1 MSASISGQELSQWRQ
16 QAIADLAQAQL
27 SPKEVDIFLQAVT
40 DLDTLSLRLQ
50 SFRERE
56 KIPLSYSWSEIT
68 KRWQKRL
75 QARVPLQYLLESVV
89 WRNFT
94 LKVSP
99 EVLIPRPETELLIDI
114 VGETVRGD
122 DGGIWVDLGTGSGA
136 IAIGLASIL
145 TKAEIYAIDYSQTA
159 LAIAKENIIKTGFAD
174 RIILKQGS
182 WWTPLEKWKGQISGM
197 VSNPPYIPSA
207 EILDLQIEVREHEP
221 RLALDGGEDGL
232 TALRY
237 LVATAPDYLRSGGLW
252 LVEMR
257 AGQGEKVAQMLE
269 NQGNYRQIQ
278 IINDLAGFD
287 RFVLAERI

>member
-1 MSASISGQELSQWRQ
+1 MTASISGQELSQWRQ
-16 QAIADLAQAQL
+16 QAIADLEQAQI

-99 EVLIPRPETELLIDI
+99 GVLIPRPETELLIDI

-182 WWTPLEKWKGQISGM
+182 WWTPLEKWQGQISGM
-197 VSNPPYIPSA
+197 LSNPPYIPSA

>member
-75 QARVPLQYLLESVV
+75 KARVPLQYLLESVV

-136 IAIGLASIL
+136 IAIGLANIL

>member
-16 QAIADLAQAQL
+16 QAIADLQQAQL

-40 DLDTLSLRLQ
+40 DIDTLSLRLQ

-114 VGETVRGD
+114 VAETVRGEE
-122 DGGIWVDLGTGSGA
+122 GGIWVDLGTGSGA

-159 LAIAKENIIKTGFAD
+159 LAIAKENIINTGFAD

-237 LVATAPDYLRSGGLW
+237 LAATAPDYLRSGGLW

>member
-16 QAIADLAQAQL
+16 QAIADLEQAQL
-27 SPKEVDIFLQAVT
+27 SAKEVDIFLQAVT

-99 EVLIPRPETELLIDI
+99 GVLIPRPETELLIDI

-145 TKAEIYAIDYSQTA
+145 TKAEIYAIDYSPTA
-159 LAIAKENIIKTGFAD
+159 LAIAKENIINTGFAD

-197 VSNPPYIPSA
+197 LSNPPYIPSA
-207 EILDLQIEVREHEP
+207 EIPDLQIEVREHEP

>member
-27 SPKEVDIFLQAVT
+27 SAKEVDIFLQAVT

-75 QARVPLQYLLESVV
+75 QTRVPLQYLLESVV

-99 EVLIPRPETELLIDI
+99 GVLIPRPETELLIDI
-114 VGETVRGD
+114 VGETVRGEE
-122 DGGIWVDLGTGSGA
+122 GGIWVDLGTGSGA

-145 TKAEIYAIDYSQTA
+145 TKAEIYATDYSPTA
-159 LAIAKENIIKTGFAD
+159 LAIAKENIINTGFAD

-197 VSNPPYIPSA
+197 LSNPPYIPSA

-232 TALRY
+232 QSIQH

>member
-16 QAIADLAQAQL
+16 QAIADLERSQI

-159 LAIAKENIIKTGFAD
+159 LAIAKENIINTGFAD

-197 VSNPPYIPSA
+197 LSNPPYIPSA

>member
-122 DGGIWVDLGTGSGA
+122 DVGIWVDLGTGSGA

-159 LAIAKENIIKTGFAD
+159 LAIAKENIINTGFAD

-197 VSNPPYIPSA
+197 LSNPPYIPSA

>member
-1 MSASISGQELSQWRQ
+1 VSASISGQELSQWRQ

-122 DGGIWVDLGTGSGA
+122 DVGIWVDLGTGSGA

>member
-1 MSASISGQELSQWRQ
+1 VSASISGQELSQWRQ
-16 QAIADLAQAQL
+16 QAIADLEQAQL

-75 QARVPLQYLLESVV
+75 KARVPLQYLLESVV

-122 DGGIWVDLGTGSGA
+122 DVGIWVDLGTGSGA

-159 LAIAKENIIKTGFAD
+159 LAIAKENIINTGFAD

-197 VSNPPYIPSA
+197 LSNPPYIPSA

>member
-16 QAIADLAQAQL
+16 QAIADLEQAQL

-40 DLDTLSLRLQ
+40 DIDTLSLRLQ

-75 QARVPLQYLLESVV
+75 QSRVPLQYLLESVV

-114 VGETVRGD
+114 VGETVRGEE
-122 DGGIWVDLGTGSGA
+122 GGIWVDLGTGSGA

-159 LAIAKENIIKTGFAD
+159 LAIAKENIINTGFAD

-257 AGQGEKVAQMLE
+257 ACQGEKVAQMLE

>member
-40 DLDTLSLRLQ
+40 DIDTLSLRLQ

-75 QARVPLQYLLESVV
+75 QSRVPLQYLLESVV

-114 VGETVRGD
+114 VGETVRGEE
-122 DGGIWVDLGTGSGA
+122 GGIWVDLGTGSGA

-159 LAIAKENIIKTGFAD
+159 LAIAKENIINTGFAD

-197 VSNPPYIPSA
+197 LSNPPYIPSA

>member
-16 QAIADLAQAQL
+16 QAIANLAQAQL

-114 VGETVRGD
+114 VAETVRGEE
-122 DGGIWVDLGTGSGA
+122 GGIWVDLGTGSGA

-159 LAIAKENIIKTGFAD
+159 LAIAKENIINTGFAD

-237 LVATAPDYLRSGGLW
+237 LAATAPDYLRSGGLW

>member
-16 QAIADLAQAQL
+16 QAITDLEQAQL

-197 VSNPPYIPSA
+197 LSNPPYIPSA

>member
-16 QAIADLAQAQL
+16 QAIADLEQAQL

-40 DLDTLSLRLQ
+40 DIDTLSLRLQ

-114 VGETVRGD
+114 VGETVRGE

-159 LAIAKENIIKTGFAD
+159 LAIAKENIINTGFAD

-197 VSNPPYIPSA
+197 LSNPPYIPSA

>member
-1 MSASISGQELSQWRQ
+1 VTASISGQELSQWRQ
-16 QAIADLAQAQL
+16 QAIADLEQAQI

-99 EVLIPRPETELLIDI
+99 AVLIPRPETELLIDI

-159 LAIAKENIIKTGFAD
+159 LAIAKENIINTGFAD

-197 VSNPPYIPSA
+197 LSNPPYIPSA

>member
-40 DLDTLSLRLQ
+40 DLDNLSLRLQ

-75 QARVPLQYLLESVV
+75 QSRVPLQYLLESVV

-114 VGETVRGD
+114 VGETVRGE

-197 VSNPPYIPSA
+197 LSNPPYIPSA

>member
-16 QAIADLAQAQL
+16 QAIADLEQAQL

-40 DLDTLSLRLQ
+40 DIDTLSLRLQ

-159 LAIAKENIIKTGFAD
+159 LAIAKENIINTGFAD

-197 VSNPPYIPSA
+197 LSNPPYIPSS

>member
-1 MSASISGQELSQWRQ
+1 VSASISGQELSQWRQ
-16 QAIADLAQAQL
+16 QAIADLEQAQL

-40 DLDTLSLRLQ
+40 DIDTLSLRLQ

-114 VGETVRGD
+114 VAETVRGEE
-122 DGGIWVDLGTGSGA
+122 GGIWVDLGTGSGA

-159 LAIAKENIIKTGFAD
+159 LAIAKENIINTGFAD

-237 LVATAPDYLRSGGLW
+237 LAATAPDYLRSGGLW

>member
-16 QAIADLAQAQL
+16 QAIADLEQAQL

-40 DLDTLSLRLQ
+40 DIDTLSLRLQ

-75 QARVPLQYLLESVV
+75 QSRVPLQYLLESVV

-114 VGETVRGD
+114 VGETVRGEE
-122 DGGIWVDLGTGSGA
+122 GGIWVDLGTGSGA

-145 TKAEIYAIDYSQTA
+145 TKAEIYAIDYSKTA
-159 LAIAKENIIKTGFAD
+159 LAIAKENIINTGFAD

-197 VSNPPYIPSA
+197 LSNPPYIPSA

>member
-1 MSASISGQELSQWRQ
+1 VSASISGQELSQWRQ

-75 QARVPLQYLLESVV
+75 KARVPLQYLLESVV
-89 WRNFT
+89 WRDFT

-114 VGETVRGD
+114 VGETFRGD

>member
-16 QAIADLAQAQL
+16 QAIADLEQAQL

-114 VGETVRGD
+114 VAETVRGEE
-122 DGGIWVDLGTGSGA
+122 GGIWVDLGTGSGA

-159 LAIAKENIIKTGFAD
+159 LAIAKENIINTGFAD

-197 VSNPPYIPSA
+197 LSNPPYIPSA

>member
-1 MSASISGQELSQWRQ
+1 MTASISGQELSQWRQ
-16 QAIADLAQAQL
+16 QAIADLEQAQI

-99 EVLIPRPETELLIDI
+99 AVLIPRPETELLIDI
-114 VGETVRGD
+114 VGETVRGEE
-122 DGGIWVDLGTGSGA
+122 GGIWVDLGTGSGA

-145 TKAEIYAIDYSQTA
+145 TKAEIYAVDYSQTA
-159 LAIAKENIIKTGFAD
+159 LAIAKENIINTGFAD

>member
-27 SPKEVDIFLQAVT
+27 SAKEVDIFLQAVT

-75 QARVPLQYLLESVV
+75 QSRVPLQYLLESVV

-99 EVLIPRPETELLIDI
+99 GVLIPRPETELLIDI

-145 TKAEIYAIDYSQTA
+145 TKAEIYATDYSPTA
-159 LAIAKENIIKTGFAD
+159 LAIAKENIINTGFAD

-197 VSNPPYIPSA
+197 LSNPPYIPSA

>member
-16 QAIADLAQAQL
+16 QAIADLEQAQL

-40 DLDTLSLRLQ
+40 DIDTLSLRLQ

-75 QARVPLQYLLESVV
+75 QSRVPLQYLLESVV

-99 EVLIPRPETELLIDI
+99 AVLIPRPETELLIDI
-114 VGETVRGD
+114 VGETVRGEE
-122 DGGIWVDLGTGSGA
+122 GGIWVDLGTGSGA

-159 LAIAKENIIKTGFAD
+159 LAIAKENIINTGFAD

-197 VSNPPYIPSA
+197 LSNPPYIPSA

-232 TALRY
+232 QSIQY
-237 LVATAPDYLRSGGLW
+237 LVTTAPDYLRSGGLW

>member
-75 QARVPLQYLLESVV
+75 KARVPLQYLLESVV
-89 WRNFT
+89 WRDFT

-122 DGGIWVDLGTGSGA
+122 DVGIWVDLGTGSGA

-159 LAIAKENIIKTGFAD
+159 LAIAKENIINTGFAD

-197 VSNPPYIPSA
+197 LSNPPYIPSA

>member
-16 QAIADLAQAQL
+16 QAIADLQQAQL

-40 DLDTLSLRLQ
+40 DIDTLSLRLQ

-75 QARVPLQYLLESVV
+75 QSRVPLQYLLESVV

-114 VGETVRGD
+114 VAETVRGEE
-122 DGGIWVDLGTGSGA
+122 GGIWVDLGTGSGA

-159 LAIAKENIIKTGFAD
+159 LAIAKENIINTGFAD

-237 LVATAPDYLRSGGLW
+237 LAATAPDYLRSGGLW

-278 IINDLAGFD
+278 IINDLAAFD

>member
-75 QARVPLQYLLESVV
+75 KARVPLQYLLESVV

-114 VGETVRGD
+114 VGETVRGEE
-122 DGGIWVDLGTGSGA
+122 GGIWVDLGTGSGA

-159 LAIAKENIIKTGFAD
+159 LAIAKENIINTGFAD

>member
-99 EVLIPRPETELLIDI
+99 DVLIPRPETELLIDI

>member
-1 MSASISGQELSQWRQ
+1 VSASISGQELSQWRQ
-16 QAIADLAQAQL
+16 QAIADLEQAQL

-40 DLDTLSLRLQ
+40 DIDTLSLRLQ

-114 VGETVRGD
+114 VAETVRGEE
-122 DGGIWVDLGTGSGA
+122 GGIWVDLGTGSGA

-159 LAIAKENIIKTGFAD
+159 LAIAKENIINTGFAD

-237 LVATAPDYLRSGGLW
+237 LAATAPDYLRSGGLW

-278 IINDLAGFD
+278 IINDLAAFD

>member
-27 SPKEVDIFLQAVT
+27 SAKEVDIFLQAVT

-75 QARVPLQYLLESVV
+75 QTRVPLQYLLESVV

-99 EVLIPRPETELLIDI
+99 GVLIPRPETELLIDI

-145 TKAEIYAIDYSQTA
+145 TKAEIYATDYSPTA
-159 LAIAKENIIKTGFAD
+159 LAIAKENIINTGFAD

-182 WWTPLEKWKGQISGM
+182 WWTPLEKWQGQISGM

-207 EILDLQIEVREHEP
+207 EIPDLQIEVREHEP

-232 TALRY
+232 QSIQH

>member
-16 QAIADLAQAQL
+16 QAIADLEQAQL

-75 QARVPLQYLLESVV
+75 KARVPLQYLLESVV

-122 DGGIWVDLGTGSGA
+122 DGGIWVDMGTGSGA

-159 LAIAKENIIKTGFAD
+159 LAIAKENIINTGFAD

-197 VSNPPYIPSA
+197 LSNPPYIPSS

>member
-16 QAIADLAQAQL
+16 QAIADLEQAQL

-75 QARVPLQYLLESVV
+75 QSRVPLQYLLESVV

-145 TKAEIYAIDYSQTA
+145 TKAEIYATDYSPTA
-159 LAIAKENIIKTGFAD
+159 LAIAKDNFINTGFAD
-174 RIILKQGS
+174 RFILKQGS

-232 TALRY
+232 QSIQH

>member
-1 MSASISGQELSQWRQ
+1 VSASISGQELSQWRQ
-16 QAIADLAQAQL
+16 QAIADLEQAQL

-114 VGETVRGD
+114 VGETVRGEE
-122 DGGIWVDLGTGSGA
+122 GGIWVDLGTGSGA

-159 LAIAKENIIKTGFAD
+159 LAIAKENIINTGFAD

-197 VSNPPYIPSA
+197 LSNPPYIPSA

>member
-16 QAIADLAQAQL
+16 QAIADLEQAQL

-75 QARVPLQYLLESVV
+75 QTRVPLQYLLESVV

-114 VGETVRGD
+114 VGETVRGE

-159 LAIAKENIIKTGFAD
+159 LAIAKENIINTGFAD

>member
-99 EVLIPRPETELLIDI
+99 DVLIPRPETELLIDI

-145 TKAEIYAIDYSQTA
+145 TKAEIYAIDYSPTA

>member
-75 QARVPLQYLLESVV
+75 QSRVPLQYLLESVV

-122 DGGIWVDLGTGSGA
+122 DVGIWVDLGTGSGA

>member
-1 MSASISGQELSQWRQ
+1 VSASISGQELSQWRQ
-16 QAIADLAQAQL
+16 QAIADLEQAQL

-40 DLDTLSLRLQ
+40 DIDTLSLRLQ

-75 QARVPLQYLLESVV
+75 QSRVPLQYLLESVV

-99 EVLIPRPETELLIDI
+99 AVLIPRPETELLIDI
-114 VGETVRGD
+114 VAETVRGEE
-122 DGGIWVDLGTGSGA
+122 GGIWVDLGTGSGA

-145 TKAEIYAIDYSQTA
+145 TKAEIYAIDYSKTA
-159 LAIAKENIIKTGFAD
+159 LAIAKENIINTGFAD

-197 VSNPPYIPSA
+197 LSNPPYIPSA

>member
-1 MSASISGQELSQWRQ
+1 VSASISGQELSQWRQ
-16 QAIADLAQAQL
+16 QAIADLEQAQL

-75 QARVPLQYLLESVV
+75 QSRVPLQYLLESVV

-159 LAIAKENIIKTGFAD
+159 LAIAKENIINTGFAD

-197 VSNPPYIPSA
+197 LSNPPYIPSA

>member
-16 QAIADLAQAQL
+16 QAIADLEQAQL

-40 DLDTLSLRLQ
+40 DIDTLSLRLQ

-145 TKAEIYAIDYSQTA
+145 TKAEIYAIDYSPTA

-197 VSNPPYIPSA
+197 LSNPPYIPSA

-257 AGQGEKVAQMLE
+257 AGQGEKVVQMLE